1 MRKHLLLAIMLL
13 PGIIVVAQTRQ
24 ITGTVSDK
32 AGNEPLIG
40 VTVVLKGT
48 QTAGITDDFGIYYL
62 QVAET
67 GGTLIFSYVGY
78 ETQMI
83 DFTNQPVINISL
95 SNTQQL
101 LKEVVVVG
109 YGTQIKTEVTG
120 SISAVEGEDLARAP
134 VVSIEQALQ
143 GKAAGVFVET
153 GNGKVGSA
161 IKVRIRGSSSV
172 TASNEPLYVV
182 DGIPINT
189 KAINDEVNLSINPLN
204 DIDFNNIESVSIL
217 KDASAAAIYGSRGA
231 NGVVLITTKRG
242 KEGKP
247 KVTLDYQQGWSKPTH
262 LREFMNTE
270 QYVGFFEQA
279 AINGG
284 KYDFANGISGYDS
297 EQEAIDDYLV
307 DVYKQFDR
315 NSGWADWETNEVSTD
330 WQSLA
335 FQKATSRDVNASVSG
350 GTEQLR
356 YFIAGGYT
364 QQDGILINN
373 YMNRASVQINLDSKL
388 SEKFDLGISTMMSR
402 SLNNDVPND
411 NFFETPM
418 QIVAQSP
425 LTPTRD
431 TTGELYNLPTT
442 LYFNPLLEAEFT
454 QSNNYTFRTIGSAYA
469 NYHILPSLT
478 LRGEFG
484 GDFTN
489 LTSDR
494 YSGSQSNFGQS
505 VGGYGEAYSARVE
518 NYDMKLLLTY
528 ANHFSDAH
536 QLEVTGGFEYQPYS
550 QFYSKVDGQGF
561 PNDNLKTLASASQIV
576 YGTSYLTEYRFLS
589 YFARANYSYREKYLF
604 SLTGRLDGS
613 SRFGEDERY
622 GFFPS
627 ASAGWILTR
636 EDFMAS
642 IPVVSFLKV
651 RASFGVIGNA
661 EIGDFDYLG
670 KYGVASYNGNPALY
684 PSTIENPDLTWE
696 RTQQLDIGIDFGFFG
711 DRLNG
716 EIDYYLK
723 NTSDLL
729 LDVPIPATSGIMI
742 QTQNIGKM
750 KNNGIEL
757 VLNGDI
763 LVNEFKWTASVNFA
777 ANKNEVIELAPGQDI
792 IDDGGSDVLNVVK
805 VGEPLGV
812 FYGAEY
818 AGVDPE
824 NGDALWYVNGPEGS
838 DATTNDFN
846 MANYVV
852 LGDPNPD
859 FIAGFSNT
867 FLYKGFSLDIATQS
881 VYGNQINLN
890 GDHWME
896 ANGAVYDNQT
906 THILE
911 AWQNP
916 GDVTDVPQG
925 RLGFSNGDQT
935 RSSRYIDDGSY
946 IRVKAITLGYDF
958 SNRLMKK
965 AKLSSLR
972 LYASAYNLF
981 TITNY
986 RGWDPEVSSDY
997 VSPESANVI
1006 AGNDFYSAPQPK
1018 TIVFGVTIGL

>member
-1 MRKHLLLAIMLL
+1 MRRSLLLAISLL
-13 PGIIVVAQTRQ
+13 TFLTAMAQNRL

-32 AGNEPLIG
+32 SGNEPLIG

-48 QTAGITDDFGIYYL
+48 QTASITDESGKYTL
-62 QVAET
+62 QVPES

-78 ETQMI
+78 ETVQL
-83 DFTNQPVINISL
+83 DFKEQVVLNATM
-95 SNTQQL
+95 SNTEQL

-153 GNGKVGSA
+153 NNGKVGSA
-161 IKVRIRGSSSV
+161 IKVRVRGSSSIS
-172 TASNEPLYVV
+172 ASNEPLYVV
-182 DGIPINT
+182 DGIPINN
-189 KAINDEVNLSINPLN
+189 KAVNDEVNLSLNPLN

-242 KEGKP
+242 RAGAP
-247 KVTLDYQQGWSKPTH
+247 KVTLDYQQGWSKPTR

-279 AINGG
+279 AVNGG
-284 KYDFANGISGYDS
+284 KYDYANGISGYDS
-297 EQEAIDDYLV
+297 EQEAIDDYLE
-307 DVYKQFDR
+307 DVHKQFDR
-315 NSGWADWETNEVSTD
+315 NTGWADWTTNEVSTD

-350 GTEQLR
+350 GTEQLK

-373 YMNRASVQINLDSKL
+373 YMNRASVQINLDSRL

-425 LTPTRD
+425 LTPPRD
-431 TTGELYNLPTT
+431 TTGQLYDVPVT
-442 LYFNPLLEAEFT
+442 LYFNPLLEAEYT

-469 NYHILPSLT
+469 SYHIIPSLT

-518 NYDMKLLLTY
+518 NYDIKILLTY
-528 ANHFSDAH
+528 ANQFNDSH
-536 QLEVTGGFEYQPYS
+536 QLEATGGFEYQPYS

-561 PNDNLKTLASASQIV
+561 PNDELKTLASASQIV
-576 YGTSYLTEYRFLS
+576 YGTSNYTQYRFLS
-589 YFARANYSYREKYLF
+589 YFGRANYNYKEKYLF

-636 EDFMAS
+636 EDFMSGLQAL
-642 IPVVSFLKV
+642 SFLKI
-651 RASFGVIGNA
+651 RASLGEIGNA

-670 KYGVASYNGNPALY
+670 KYGVASYNGTSALY
-684 PSTIENPDLTWE
+684 PSTIENPNLTWE
-696 RTQQLDIGIDFGFFG
+696 RTMQFDVGIDFGFFN

-716 EIDYYLK
+716 EVDYYIK

-750 KNNGIEL
+750 KNNGVEFVI
-757 VLNGDI
+757 NGDI
-763 LVNEFKWTASVNFA
+763 MVNEFKWSASINFA
-777 ANKNEVIELAPGQDI
+777 ANHNEVVELAPGQDI
-792 IDDGGSDVLNVVK
+792 IDNGGSDVLNVVK
-805 VGEPLGV
+805 VGEPIGV

-818 AGVDPE
+818 AGVDPD
-824 NGDALWYVNGPEGS
+824 NGDALWYVNGPEGG

-846 MANYVV
+846 LANYVV

-859 FIAGFSNT
+859 FIAGFSNS
-867 FLYKGFSLDIATQS
+867 FSYKGFTLDIATQS

-896 ANGAVYDNQT
+896 ANGTVYDNQT

-916 GDVTDVPQG
+916 GDITDVPQG
-925 RLGFSNGDQT
+925 RLGFENGDQT

-946 IRVKAITLGYDF
+946 IRLKAVTLGYDF
-958 SNRLMKK
+958 SGRLIKK
-965 AKLSSLR
+965 VKLTSLR
-972 LYASAYNLF
+972 LYASAYNML

-997 VSPESANVI
+997 VGSSENII

-1018 TIVFGVTIGL
+1018 TIVFGLTIGL